1 MPICDF
7 VALARQIYGIYK
19 TSEVEMG
26 FGCGEEI
33 AFFIFVIDQKGLLEA
48 MNAKG
53 WRLMGVA
60 IGILQRLSNHEHS
73 VAFNTLPVVVLQ
85 HIEDMTRD

>member
-1 MPICDF
+1 
-7 VALARQIYGIYK
+7 VGKRLL
-19 TSEVEMG
+19 
-26 FGCGEEI
+26 
-33 AFFIFVIDQKGLLEA
+33 FFIFVIDQKGLLEA

-85 HIEDMTRD
+85 HIENMTRD

>member
-1 MPICDF
+1 
-7 VALARQIYGIYK
+7 
-19 TSEVEMG
+19 
-26 FGCGEEI
+26 
-33 AFFIFVIDQKGLLEA
+33 